1 MIQKIS
7 DIVNLLFPKT
17 CPGCNK
23 ALLKEET
30 SICLHCQSNLPRRL
44 TFNKEELEQRFYGRL
59 KIEEAYA
66 FLLFKNRGLTQK
78 LLHAIK
84 YNGNQSLAVELGVLF
99 GVNCKEQKLFSSIG
113 VVVPIPLHKSK
124 LRFRGFNQSALIA
137 EGLANSLG
145 VELDEESVIRKIKTS
160 TQTKKTR
167 TERWKNVDRTFMVGK
182 STLEGKHVLLVD
194 DVITTGATL
203 ESCGQTILA
212 SGASKISIA
221 CLALA

>member
-7 DIVNLLFPKT
+7 TIFSLLFPNI

-23 ALLKEET
+23 ALLKNET
-30 SICLHCQSNLPRRL
+30 SICLHCQSDLPRRL
-44 TFNKEELEQRFYGRL
+44 TFNNEELKHRFYGRL
-59 KIEEAYA
+59 QLEEVYS
-66 FLLFKNRGLTQK
+66 FLLFKNKGLTQK

-84 YNGNQSLAVELGVLF
+84 YNGNQQLAVELGELF
-99 GVNCKEQKLFSSIG
+99 GISCKQQNLFTTVDII
-113 VVVPIPLHKSK
+113 VPIPLHKSK
-124 LRFRGFNQSALIA
+124 LRFRGFNQSAQIA
-137 EGLANSLG
+137 KGLASTLGIGFDENSIL
-145 VELDEESVIRKIKTS
+145 RKTKTS

-167 TERWKNVDRTFMVGK
+167 TERWKNVDKTFKVVNSK
-182 STLEGKHVLLVD
+182 LEGKHVLLVD

>member
-1 MIQKIS
+1 MLDFLK
-7 DIVNLLFPKT
+7 DAANLVFPCT
-17 CPGCNK
+17 CPGCNRP
-23 ALLKEET
+23 LLKTEEF
-30 SICLHCQSNLPRRL
+30 ICLHCQTNLPNRL
-44 TFNKEELEQRFYGRL
+44 NFKNEDLKQRFYGRIQL
-59 KIEEAYA
+59 EEAYG
-66 FLLFKNRGLTQK
+66 FLLFKNQGLTQK

-84 YNGNQSLAVELGVLF
+84 YNGNQELAKELGCLF
-99 GVNCKEQKLFSSIG
+99 GVSCQQLSLFSSVD

-124 LRFRGFNQSALIA
+124 YRLRGFNQSALIA
-137 EGLANSLG
+137 EGLVSVLAIEMDNKA
-145 VELDEESVIRKIKTS
+145 VIRKVKTT

-167 TERWKNVDRTFMVGK
+167 AERWKNVDNTFEVV
-182 STLEGKHVLLVD
+182 SNHLENKHVLLVD